1 MFILQQGESL
11 IIPATVTGDKN
22 AITNLVV
29 KIKRSLRGEIPAESA
44 ATIATFFAEDYT
56 SPEIT
61 NGYLFK
67 LVDTSALTV
76 GTYYVNYEYSI
87 GALSFKGTPYKVVV
101 KESVV

>member
-11 IIPATVTGDKN
+11 IIPATVSGDKN

-29 KIKRSLRGEIPAESA
+29 KIKRSVRGEIPSESA
-44 ATIATFFAEDYT
+44 ATTATFLVEDYT

-67 LVDTSALTV
+67 LTDTSALTI
-76 GTYYVNYEYSI
+76 GTYYVNYEYNI
-87 GALSFKGTPYKVVV
+87 GGLSFKGTPYKVVV